1 MASAVLATIGAM
13 RANERSIRSAGPAAL
28 IVARVEAFPLEA
40 PLPDGGYGSSMTRVP
55 VRPDCP
61 AGSRPRR

>member
-28 IVARVEAFPLEA
+28 IAAA
-40 PLPDGGYGSSMTRVP
+40 GCP
-55 VRPDCP
+55 VW
-61 AGSRPRR
+61 